1 MVMLFGAL
9 SFALTQGFRGG
20 SSSLTREQ
28 ARIGAS
34 EILDYG
40 QSVRDGVKALRISG
54 IALRDVSFE
63 MTTARLTDGTPIAYE
78 NNYCTDD
85 RCKVF
90 KPSGGNIKEAQFYH
104 LAVKPTWWQDSWD
117 KPGSSFME
125 MFDINGI
132 GTPLSDL
139 VLKVQRVKPDICKAI
154 NKLAGLNEEIYHEDQ
169 TGNASHVYAW
179 NTQDALDA
187 TNSLQY
193 GYATSAL
200 ASKTF
205 FCIGDPPNPQDGG
218 DVIFLLQAR

>member
-9 SFALTQGFRGG
+9 SFALTQGMRGG

-28 ARIGAS
+28 ASIGAS

-40 QSVRDGVKALRISG
+40 QSVRDGVKTLRING
-54 IALRDVSFE
+54 IPLRDVSFE
-63 MTTARLTDGTPIAYE
+63 METARLADGSPITYN
-78 NNYCTDD
+78 NNYCLIDT
-85 RCKVF
+85 CKVF

-104 LAVKPTWWQDSWD
+104 LAVTPPWWQDSWD
-117 KPGSSFME
+117 KPGSAFME

-154 NKLAGLNEEIYHEDQ
+154 NTLAGLDNVIYNEDQ

-187 TNSLQY
+187 TDSQQY